1 MEVTEYAAFD
11 LFLSFI
17 FRFPSTPRKEQT
29 YKCTSIYKFKEQI
42 EKDSK
47 VGRMRKK
54 YQVISTPESIQFGC
68 ETILKGTLMAFN
80 DTNVL
85 KVEVNVGRFG
95 KDKAFLEY
103 EVIETKN

>member
-1 MEVTEYAAFD
+1 MEITEYVAFD

-17 FRFPSTPRKEQT
+17 FRFPSLPRNQQT

-54 YQVISTPESIQFGC
+54 YQLISTPESIQFGC
-68 ETILKGTLMAFN
+68 ETVLKGTLMAFN
-80 DTNVL
+80 DTDVL
-85 KVEVNVGRFG
+85 KVEVNVGKAG
-95 KDKAFLEY
+95 TNKAFLEF